1 MTVSEPVALEI
12 VGALSGLV
20 RTARSYSHVR
30 HEQLGATG
38 VTLGVLKRLAQGPAR
53 SGDLACALGVSPSAV
68 SRAVATVEQL
78 GYVHRTPDPADA
90 RAHLLALTAEGTFE
104 LDRQHHE
111 HARLVGQVL
120 DGWDDAK
127 AETMLDGIAELDSAL
142 ARAVARMRTGGLA
155 EHLDA
160 LTPPTSTT
168 RNASADSAADENPTS
183 DPTPDPR
190 VNQNQKAYA

>member
-90 RAHLLALTAEGTFE
+90 RASLLALTPEGAGE
-104 LDRQHHE
+104 LDRQHRA
-111 HARLVGQVL
+111 HARLVGAVL
-120 DGWDDAK
+120 AGWDDAK
-127 AETMLDGIAELDSAL
+127 AQTVLEGIAELDSAL
-142 ARAVARMRTGGLA
+142 SRAVAQMRTGGMPDHVAALA
-155 EHLDA
+155 PASEL
-160 LTPPTSTT
+160 LTDPNRTL
-168 RNASADSAADENPTS
+168 ENT
-183 DPTPDPR
+183 
-190 VNQNQKAYA
+190 KAHA